1 MATSP
6 GRGPRLLLWLLA
18 ALGAVVG
25 ATLLTLGL
33 VAQAGRPD
41 PDMVGFTA
49 GQQVQV
55 GEGGLSV
62 WSRSPGT
69 FRDTVCT
76 ADGTTLLRPVSGYAV
91 DVAGSRF
98 HEVARSPEGMA
109 SGPVQLSCS
118 TTEPLYA
125 GPRADSTAVTG
136 LAGGTGVFLG
146 ALLLAVAVVLA
157 VLAVLE
163 GRRRMPEGHGSI
175 PLSRLMPETARAGT
189 AYPGLGGTADRTVA
203 GPRGPRYDLPPP
215 D

>member
-6 GRGPRLLLWLLA
+6 GRGHRLLLPVLA
-18 ALGAVVG
+18 AFSAVVG

-33 VAQAGRPD
+33 VAEAGRPA
-41 PDMVGFTA
+41 PVMTGFTA
-49 GQQVQV
+49 GQQVEV
-55 GEGGLSV
+55 GEEGLSV

-69 FRDTVCT
+69 YRDTVCT
-76 ADGTTLLRPVSGYAV
+76 AGGTTLLRPVSGYAV
-91 DVAGSRF
+91 TVAGSRF
-98 HEVARSPEGMA
+98 HEVARSPEGL
-109 SGPVQLSCS
+109 SPGPAALTCS

-146 ALLLAVAVVLA
+146 ALLLVVAVVLA

-189 AYPGLGGTADRTVA
+189 PYPGLGGTADRTVA